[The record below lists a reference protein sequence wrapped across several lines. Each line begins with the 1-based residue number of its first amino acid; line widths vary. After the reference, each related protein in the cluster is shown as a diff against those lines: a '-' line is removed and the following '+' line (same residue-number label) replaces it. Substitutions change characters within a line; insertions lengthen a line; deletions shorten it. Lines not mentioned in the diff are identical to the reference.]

1 MEAGFLSVLL
11 FGFIMGIKHAIEP
24 DHIIAV
30 STIASQSKKIGRS
43 ALAGVFWGMGHTA
56 TLFILGITLILLKSE
71 IPEVWAMS
79 LEFLVGIM
87 LVYLG
92 IDSLVKIKK
101 EKLHAHAH
109 PHREGYVHTHFHSHR
124 TSEAHEHG
132 HKNIPYYKSAII
144 GFIHGLAGSAAMI
157 LLTMETVQTVWQA
170 ALYIVIFGLGTVCG
184 MLLFTTVLAIPF
196 VMSTRSTGIHFWLA
210 RVTGGISTCFGFYY
224 MYQLGVVEGLFRLL
238 IE

>member
-1 MEAGFLSVLL
+1 MEVGFLSVLI
-11 FGFIMGIKHAIEP
+11 FGFLMGIKHAIEP

-43 ALAGVFWGMGHTA
+43 ALAGVFWGIGHTT
-56 TLFILGITLILLKSE
+56 TLFILGITLILLKSQ

-92 IDSLVKIKK
+92 MDSLVRIRK
-101 EKLHAHAH
+101 EKIHAHVH
-109 PHREGYVHTHFHSHR
+109 PHRDGSVHNHFHSHG
-124 TSEAHEHG
+124 TSAAHEHQ
-132 HKNIPYYKSAII
+132 HKNVSYYKSATI

-170 ALYIVIFGLGTVCG
+170 ATYIIVFGLGTVCG

-196 VMSTRSTGIHFWLA
+196 VMSTRNTGVHFWLA
-210 RVTGGISTCFGFYY
+210 RVTGAISICFGLYY
-224 MYQLGVVEGLFRLL
+224 MYQLGVVEGLFRLWA
-238 IE
+238 